1 MKKIL
6 AAAGIG
12 AAIIAATV
20 AGTASANADS
30 IANAFV
36 GDAHEAGFSN
46 PRGDAAQLSDGVGVC
61 TSFESGFR
69 LR

>member
-1 MKKIL
+1 MQNIL

-12 AAIIAATV
+12 AALIAATV
-20 AGTASANADS
+20 AGT
-30 IANAFV
+30 ANAFV

-46 PRGDAAQLSDGVGVC
+46 PRGDAALSSDGVGVC

-69 LR
+69 SR